1 MKNYTAPTIKFSI
14 FFIFFV
20 LSFPTLSETLV
31 LSMSLEKYN
40 REGFEITELVR
51 EGDTFYEKENQRY
64 YVILHEDETDLILLH
79 FNPES
84 TAFKTRTIMI
94 NKQRLIWSNTNN
106 TVPLFPMTN
115 DNWMVNWGTLTIK

>member
-1 MKNYTAPTIKFSI
+1 MKNYTIPTIKFSI

-51 EGDTFYEKENQRY
+51 EGDGTFYEKENERY
-64 YVILHEDETDLILLH
+64 YVILNL
-79 FNPES
+79 
-84 TAFKTRTIMI
+84 
-94 NKQRLIWSNTNN
+94 
-106 TVPLFPMTN
+106 VPLFPMTN